1 MHYYFES
8 QENCLE
14 QLYTELE
21 KNRVV
26 ILKGPEGSGK
36 TTVANKVS
44 IEGYISL
51 KITGKIS
58 DSLTEL
64 APFKKLPIFKNIK
77 LVKNILDSAE
87 VLASL
92 FPISPSSGTLVDRW
106 LNIDAE
112 KIIKY
117 FAESNQNF
125 LLIIDSISKIDSLSI
140 QLIQILIDNINFYP
154 NLKILIVDDQEN
166 IFNSHSIS
174 EVHIPALTLKDLKL
188 LDYNFTPSSNILSI
202 PVSILIYLRRENK
215 ITDLDYKE
223 FIQKDLNEKM
233 NKSNINWCHKL
244 VVKLVNA
251 HSNFSDM
258 KWVSIKI
265 IAQYMLRYNILYTED
280 LIVELVN
287 LGIFEEENN
296 YVRLSNLYISI
307 PKEYYIETNSKE
319 EIYIY
324 LDYLEKYA
332 PFLYYE
338 KYKNYK
344 LIGNDE
350 QAYLNAFLHFSTTVK
365 EKGISSISP
374 SIINFLKNFETNS
387 AFVVLEQSLKY
398 YTQNY
403 YMECFHELDSFIEF
417 QKNTGEFIY
426 SSEIFAELSYFWA
439 LSLARKVTSNIDDG
453 TRKITLDD
461 VKFLKKISM
470 KNRNNVELSLRIKQ
484 AILILS
490 LEIHRKQKNW
500 MNTSAPKMFNEIYES
515 YSSQITYSIAKY
527 KNYWQYKQTIFLA
540 KIEML
545 ENISDDSLQKILE
558 KCTYM
563 LEKEKEKY
571 PSSYIKTASNYST
584 LLFWNGNSKEAEE
597 VAEKIIRF
605 IEKLDVDPTNWG
617 VVYLLHLI
625 YNYLEHKKVDNNL
638 FERFNNLIWNNSDAL
653 RKLHE
658 HFLCISNYSML
669 LYEYTGDIV
678 QPIKNIERALELKT
692 KTNYDEY
699 VLRTNLGLL
708 YFINGQNSQAKSE
721 EKKCSQL
728 IKDRVPYVW
737 QYMIYRNEEL
747 LRLYSS
753 KKNKDLSLTKD
764 IISIQKV
771 PNSCSRLVFF
781 SDIAYWSD

>member
-1 MHYYFES
+1 MDYNFEF
-8 QENCLE
+8 QQDCVE
-14 QLYTELE
+14 QLYTVLE
-21 KNRVV
+21 KNSVV

-36 TTVANKVS
+36 TTVANKIS
-44 IEGYISL
+44 IEGYTSL
-51 KITGKIS
+51 NLTGEFS

-64 APFKKLPIFKNIK
+64 APFKKLSIFKNIK
-77 LVKNILDSAE
+77 LAKNILDSAE

-140 QLIQILIDNINFYP
+140 QLIQILIDNINCYR

-166 IFNSHSIS
+166 IFNSHSIPEINIQS
-174 EVHIPALTLKDLKL
+174 LTPKDLKL
-188 LDYNFTPSSNILSI
+188 LDYKFKPSSNLLSI
-202 PVSILIYLRRENK
+202 PVSILIYLKRENK

-223 FIQKDLNEKM
+223 FLQKDLNEKM
-233 NKSNINWCHKL
+233 NKSNINWEHKL

-251 HSNFSDM
+251 HSNFSEM

-296 YVRLSNLYISI
+296 YVRLSNIYISI
-307 PKEYYIETNSKE
+307 PKENYIETNSKE

-324 LDYLEKYA
+324 LDYLEKHA

-344 LIGNDE
+344 LIGNHE

-365 EKGISSISP
+365 EKGISSVSP
-374 SIINFLKNFETNS
+374 AIINFLKNYETNS
-387 AFVVLEQSLKY
+387 AFVVLEQALKY

-403 YMECFHELDSFIEF
+403 YMECFHELDSFIES
-417 QKNTGEFIY
+417 QKNSGEFIY

-453 TRKITLDD
+453 TRKITLED
-461 VKFLKKISM
+461 VKFLKKLSM

-490 LEIHRKQKNW
+490 LEIHREQKNW
-500 MNTSAPKMFNEIYES
+500 MNTSAPKLFNEIYEN
-515 YSSQITYSIAKY
+515 YSAQITYSIAKY
-527 KNYWQYKQTIFLA
+527 KNYWQYKRTIFLA

-545 ENISDDSLQKILE
+545 ENISDDSLQKTLE
-558 KCTYM
+558 KCTYI

-584 LLFWNGNSKEAEE
+584 LLFWNGNSKQAEE
-597 VAEKIIRF
+597 ITEKIICF
-605 IEKLDVDPTNWG
+605 IEKLDIDPTNWG
-617 VVYLLHLI
+617 VVYLLQLI
-625 YNYLEHKKVDNNL
+625 YNYLEREIVDDTL
-638 FERFNNLIWNNSDAL
+638 FKRFNNLIWNNSDAL

-658 HFLCISNYSML
+658 HFLCISNYSLL
-669 LYEYTGDIV
+669 LYEYTGDII
-678 QPIKNIERALELKT
+678 QPIKNIERALESKT

-708 YFINGQNSQAKSE
+708 YFINGQNAQASLE
-721 EKKCSQL
+721 EKRCSQL
-728 IKDRVPYVW
+728 IKERVPYVW

-753 KKNKDLSLTKD
+753 KKNNDLNFTNE
-764 IISIQKV
+764 IVSIQKV
-771 PNSCSRLVFF
+771 PSSCSRLVFF